1 MTVGSLGTDN
11 PKQVF
16 TNIFRKNWWN
26 NGESRSG
33 RGTELKRTVSI
44 RAELPGFVRRHGT
57 GHRRMAAIRYR
68 MTLRPFHMLP
78 ETETM
83 NRIASALIMLC
94 AAGTCSAQEIRSSD
108 ARPSM
113 PYVGTAAMLD
123 DGTISLH
130 LRLTTDGKS
139 INDTLVYKVSDH
151 AYDNVLR
158 HLGGLRPGE
167 TKEFRPWKD

>member
-1 MTVGSLGTDN
+1 MTVGSIGTDN

-33 RGTELKRTVSI
+33 WSAELKRTVSI

-68 MTLRPFHMLP
+68 MILRPFHMLP

-94 AAGTCSAQEIRSSD
+94 AAGACSAQTIRSSD

-130 LRLTTDGKS
+130 LRLNTDSKAVD
-139 INDTLVYKVSDH
+139 DTLVYKVSDH

-167 TKEFRPWKD
+167 TKEFSPWKD

>member
-1 MTVGSLGTDN
+1 
-11 PKQVF
+11 
-16 TNIFRKNWWN
+16 
-26 NGESRSG
+26 
-33 RGTELKRTVSI
+33 
-44 RAELPGFVRRHGT
+44 
-57 GHRRMAAIRYR
+57 
-68 MTLRPFHMLP
+68 MTLRSFHMPP
-78 ETETM
+78 ETEIM

-94 AAGTCSAQEIRSSD
+94 AAGACSAQEIRSSD

-130 LRLTTDGKS
+130 LRRTTDGKAV
-139 INDTLVYKVSDH
+139 NDTLVYKASDR

-158 HLGGLRPGE
+158 HLGGLHSGE